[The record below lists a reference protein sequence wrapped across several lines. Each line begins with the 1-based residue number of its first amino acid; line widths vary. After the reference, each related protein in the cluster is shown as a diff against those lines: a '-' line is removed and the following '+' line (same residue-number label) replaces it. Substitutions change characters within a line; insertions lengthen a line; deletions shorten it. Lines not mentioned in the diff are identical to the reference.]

1 MSLLLKILH
10 CATIYNI
17 QCFHMCIF
25 NLIKL
30 TSNLDNIKKKQK
42 QKPNYGD
49 ANYFHFYALCMHLMK
64 DQVVNTEAE
73 H

>member
-1 MSLLLKILH
+1 
-10 CATIYNI
+10 
-17 QCFHMCIF
+17 MCIF